1 MDLTEIDGLGDLIA
15 AETEMQRLQA
25 LNQMSGSLGNIYESW
40 RDRIAKV
47 GSVDWK
53 EVLLLSNL
61 SKLLTRSKKHTRV
74 FQLIFKIDD
83 DFVLLIL
90 FSV

>member
-53 EVLLLSNL
+53 EVFITIQSAKALNP
-61 SKLLTRSKKHTRV
+61 
-74 FQLIFKIDD
+74 F
-83 DFVLLIL
+83 
-90 FSV
+90 